1 MDSLAPPLDLCIEL
15 RLALENGQSVF
26 RAIKTVLHNG
36 RNEMCVDL
44 SCLLAH
50 AERGENSARS
60 DGQEKTSKNYERLY
74 RKALLEVIEGGL
86 KGEPILAQL
95 KELESELLKICQS
108 DIDRFVSTLPLK
120 AMVPLMLVQFPA
132 FLLVM
137 LGPIVNELIK
147 GFNS

>member
-1 MDSLAPPLDLCIEL
+1 MDSLAPPLELCVEL

-26 RAIKTVLHNG
+26 RAIKTILQNG

-44 SCLLAH
+44 SRLLAH
-50 AERGENSARS
+50 TEREV
-60 DGQEKTSKNYERLY
+60 TSQDRNHDMLY
-74 RKALLEVIEGGL
+74 RKALLEIIEGGL
-86 KGEPILAQL
+86 RGEPVLTQL
-95 KELESELLKICQS
+95 KELETELFKICQS
-108 DIDRFVSTLPLK
+108 DIDRFVSTLPMK
-120 AMVPLMLVQFPA
+120 AMIPLMLVQFPA